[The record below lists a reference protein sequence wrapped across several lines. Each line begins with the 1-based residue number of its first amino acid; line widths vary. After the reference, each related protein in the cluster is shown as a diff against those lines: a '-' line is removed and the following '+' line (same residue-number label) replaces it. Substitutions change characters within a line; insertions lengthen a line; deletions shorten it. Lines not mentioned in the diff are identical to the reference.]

1 MDRIPSDN
9 PAVETIDATV
19 ERTGSVD
26 RPRIV
31 VPADGADALPTGGDA
46 VVQVV
51 LGGDEYRTRPDPL
64 SGERVAIAGAFDTPE
79 AARDPGAGQNYLP
92 EWIERKGLDYGR
104 TVHVDVVE
112 EEFRYGLRAPGE
124 RTVYDAVEKP
134 DDSLASIAED
144 L

>member
-26 RPRIV
+26 RPRV
-31 VPADGADALPTGGDA
+31 VLPAERADALPTDD
-46 VVQVV
+46 VVRVV
-51 LGGDEYRTRPDPL
+51 LNGDEYRTRPDPL
-64 SGERVAIAGAFDTPE
+64 SDGRVAIAGAFDTPD
-79 AARDPGAGQNYLP
+79 AARDPRAGENRLPAWVEGA
-92 EWIERKGLDYGR
+92 GLDYGR

-112 EEFRYGLRAPGE
+112 PAFLYGLRAPGE
-124 RTVYDAVEKP
+124 RAVYDAVERP

>member
-31 VPADGADALPTGGDA
+31 VPADRADALPTDA
-46 VVQVV
+46 VVRVM
-51 LGGDEYRTRPDPL
+51 LDGDEYRTRPDPL
-64 SGERVAIAGAFDTPE
+64 SGGRVAVGGAFDTPD
-79 AARDPGAGQNYLP
+79 AARDPGTGENRLP
-92 EWIERKGLDYGR
+92 EWVERKDLDYGR

-112 EEFRYGLRAPGE
+112 REFLYGLRAPGE
-124 RTVYDAVEKP
+124 RVVYDAVEKP